1 MLRNRTAFITG
12 ASRGIGRAIAEKFA
26 QNGANLI
33 LNATKLENLK
43 TIEEIIKNFNID
55 YLLVEGDISK
65 ESDVKRM
72 VDEAFK
78 KFSNIDIL
86 VNNAGITKDNL
97 IFRIKEDDWD
107 KVLDINLK
115 GAFLMCKAIARKM
128 IKKKY
133 GKIINI
139 TSVVGQMGNQGQAN
153 YVSSKAGLIGLTK
166 ALAREFAS
174 RSINVN
180 AIAPGFIESEMT
192 DNAESKILE
201 QIRESIP
208 LGRIGKTD
216 EIADA
221 ALFLASSM
229 SDYITGHI
237 LNVNGGLYM

>member
-33 LNATKLENLK
+33 LNATKLENLNS
-43 TIEEIIKNFNID
+43 IEEIIKNFNID

-97 IFRIKEDDWD
+97 IFRIKEEDWD

-174 RSINVN
+174 RNINVN

>member
-43 TIEEIIKNFNID
+43 SIEEIIKNFNID

-97 IFRIKEDDWD
+97 IFRIKEEDWD

-174 RSINVN
+174 RNINVN